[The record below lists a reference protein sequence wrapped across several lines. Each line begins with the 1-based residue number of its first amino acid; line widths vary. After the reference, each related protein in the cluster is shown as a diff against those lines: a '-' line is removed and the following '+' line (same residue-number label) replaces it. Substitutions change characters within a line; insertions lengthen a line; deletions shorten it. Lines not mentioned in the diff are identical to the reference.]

1 MMMSSHLRS
10 RVCVLTFVLFVTRDG
25 TTVRR
30 QTPISARAQKT
41 PASQSRTNLLFHEA
55 ATTRTC
61 VLGFLFVAY
70 LASSACFSRRRHASV
85 ITTATEPLAAA
96 TDDRDD
102 GF

>member
-30 QTPISARAQKT
+30 QTPISVRAQKT
-41 PASQSRTNLLFHEA
+41 PASQSLLFHEA

-61 VLGFLFVAY
+61 VLGFLFVTY